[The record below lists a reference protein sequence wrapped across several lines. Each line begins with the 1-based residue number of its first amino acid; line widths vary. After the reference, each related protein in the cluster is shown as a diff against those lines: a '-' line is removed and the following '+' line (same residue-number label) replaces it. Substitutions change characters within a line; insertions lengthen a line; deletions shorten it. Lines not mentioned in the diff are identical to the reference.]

1 LVEVS
6 KKLIKLVGK
15 TNAKYSLI
23 QEGDRVLVG
32 LSGGKDSFTLLHCL
46 KEIKR
51 RAPFDFHFE
60 AVTVSYGMGENFDQI
75 IKHCE
80 DNGIKHSVYDTN
92 IYEISKDK
100 IRENSSFCSFF
111 SRMRR
116 GSLYTYALDNGF
128 NKLALG
134 HHLDDAV
141 ESFFMNMFYNGTLRS
156 MPPKYRAEN
165 GLVVVR
171 PLILARERQLRDC
184 ALNNNIP
191 TIGDEACPAMRF
203 DIKMPYNRAKTKE
216 FLANLE
222 EENKDIFHIIKSS
235 FENIQDDTFLD
246 VDRLKD

>member
-1 LVEVS
+1 MIEIS

-15 TNAKYSLI
+15 TNAKYNLI
-23 QEGDRVLVG
+23 KEGDKILIG

-51 RAPFDFHFE
+51 RAPFNFEYE
-60 AVTVSYGMGENFDQI
+60 AVTVSYGMGENFDNI
-75 IKHCE
+75 IKHCK
-80 DNGIKHSVYDTN
+80 DNNIKHTIYDTQ

-100 IRENSSFCSFF
+100 IREKSSFCSFF

-141 ESFFMNMFYNGTLRS
+141 ESFFMNMFYNGTMRS
-156 MPPKYRAEN
+156 MPPKYKAKN
-165 GLVVVR
+165 GLIVIR
-171 PLILARERQLRDC
+171 PLILARERQLRDF
-184 ALNNNIP
+184 ATNNNIP

-222 EENKDIFHIIKSS
+222 AENKDIFNIIKSS

-246 VDRLKD
+246 INRLKD

>member
-15 TNAKYSLI
+15 TNAKYGLI
-23 QEGDRVLVG
+23 KEGDKVLVG

-51 RAPFDFHFE
+51 RAPFNFEFE

-75 IKHCE
+75 INHCKE
-80 DNGIKHSVYDTN
+80 NDIKHSVYDTQ

-141 ESFFMNMFYNGTLRS
+141 ESFFMNMFYNGSMRS
-156 MPPKYRAEN
+156 MPPKYKADN
-165 GLVVVR
+165 GLVVIR

-184 ALNNNIP
+184 AINNNIP

-222 EENKDIFHIIKSS
+222 AENKDIFHIIKSS

-246 VDRLKD
+246 ANRLKD